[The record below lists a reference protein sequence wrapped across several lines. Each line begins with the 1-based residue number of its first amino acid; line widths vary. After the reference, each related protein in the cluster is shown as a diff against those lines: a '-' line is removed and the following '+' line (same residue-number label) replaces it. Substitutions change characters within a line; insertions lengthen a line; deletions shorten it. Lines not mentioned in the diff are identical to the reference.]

1 MKLIFERHYF
11 CLIDNSQAGV
21 AAVSI
26 SSVINQRQNPY
37 ALAQLGAGQ
46 ASATAVKAKTADAA
60 SATLAINSNE
70 SVNMQTDA
78 KSIMAKYDLTN
89 ITYSDMAK
97 LGKELVASG
106 ALPEDKLLDFIPI
119 DPSRISVDGS
129 IRESSNTSVN
139 MIATQENIV
148 ASIKNFGGKGA
159 DYATMVLNMYKNF
172 QALHTQ

>member
-1 MKLIFERHYF
+1 
-11 CLIDNSQAGV
+11 
-21 AAVSI
+21 
-26 SSVINQRQNPY
+26 
-37 ALAQLGAGQ
+37 
-46 ASATAVKAKTADAA
+46 
-60 SATLAINSNE
+60 
-70 SVNMQTDA
+70 
-78 KSIMAKYDLTN
+78 MAKYDLTN

-139 MIATQENIV
+139 MIAAQENIV

-172 QALHTQ
+172 QALHTH